1 MIRDGVIV
9 DTSVLIAFFKGRNGY
24 VEEVSRL
31 LQENRLVLTGIIIA
45 ELLQGLKGLRE
56 EQRISDLL
64 LAITPFELTTELWVK
79 AGKMSLS
86 LKRKGINLPL
96 TDMAIAVLAIE
107 HDFSIFT
114 LDKHFEKIPGVK
126 IYKI

>member
-1 MIRDGVIV
+1 MIRDGVIA
-9 DTSVLIAFFKGRNGY
+9 DTSVLIAFFKGKSGV

-31 LQENRLVLTGIIIA
+31 LQQNRLVVTGIVIA

-64 LAITPFELTTELWVK
+64 VAISPVELTTDLWVK
-79 AGKMSLS
+79 TGRMSLA
-86 LKRKGINLPL
+86 LRRNGINLPL
-96 TDMAIAVLAIE
+96 TDIAIAILAIE
-107 HDFSIFT
+107 HNFSIFT
-114 LDKHFEKIPGVK
+114 LDKHFEKIPEVK